1 MHEYPEINEHV
12 EKSEMIKLCGIS
24 IFPFDLFPSSA
35 NPLVYMLASV
45 CGPVPS
51 LSQQSQQLKIE
62 GRTLPEGAGAMTT
75 SDIFLEGTS

>member
-1 MHEYPEINEHV
+1 MTILKKMKWAEHV
-12 EKSEMIKLCGIS
+12 EKSEMIKLCEIG
-24 IFPFDLFPSSA
+24 IFPFDMFPFSA

-62 GRTLPEGAGAMTT
+62 GTLPEGAGGN
-75 SDIFLEGTS
+75 DHK